1 MAYLGPRISFSMPS
15 HARVS
20 PNSRSRLST
29 VRVRGNSISNVK
41 SDYKPIERVHKLIK
55 IQKLKIWNVM
65 RNAISSLRWKWMKDC
80 TFSSISTGGRRH
92 LTRVPSW
99 TRTCL
104 IPGGGKHVNSTFSRL
119 NLLRFCRLSNVNV
132 EGSPA
137 NILAF
142 INDKKMIGLKFKTR
156 QDKFKKDKNTNF
168 SERMKHILWLL
179 VLEWDFQRSER
190 GC

>member
-1 MAYLGPRISFSMPS
+1 
-15 HARVS
+15 
-20 PNSRSRLST
+20 
-29 VRVRGNSISNVK
+29 
-41 SDYKPIERVHKLIK
+41 
-55 IQKLKIWNVM
+55 
-65 RNAISSLRWKWMKDC
+65 
-80 TFSSISTGGRRH
+80 
-92 LTRVPSW
+92 
-99 TRTCL
+99 L
-104 IPGGGKHVNSTFSRL
+104 IPGGGKHVNSMFSRL
-119 NLLRFCRLSNVNV
+119 NLLRFCRFSKVSV
-132 EGSPA
+132 DGSPA